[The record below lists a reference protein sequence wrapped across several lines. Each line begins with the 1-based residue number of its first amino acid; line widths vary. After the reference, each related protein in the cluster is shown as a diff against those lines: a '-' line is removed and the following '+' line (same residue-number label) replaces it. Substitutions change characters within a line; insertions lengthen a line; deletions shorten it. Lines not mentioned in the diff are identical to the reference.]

1 MVRFSLAGMIC
12 LGAPMV
18 GNTFGTWKRGETMS
32 LETDI
37 AQIAKQETELRF
49 AAFNEAD
56 AWALGSLMRQAAVE
70 RALPF
75 VIDIRIGTRP
85 LFYTAL
91 PGSTPENPDWV
102 RRKVNTVYRF
112 HKSSYRVGREHALQ
126 KKPFDAS
133 RGMDPMDFAPAGG
146 GFPIHLAGTGVVG
159 AVTVSGVPQR
169 QDHEFVVE
177 MLCRFLKV
185 EYAML
190 ALGPETN

>member
-1 MVRFSLAGMIC
+1 
-12 LGAPMV
+12 
-18 GNTFGTWKRGETMS
+18 MS

-37 AQIAKQETELRF
+37 ADITRQEQELRF
-49 AAFNEAD
+49 ASFSEEE
-56 AWALGSLMRQAAVE
+56 AWALGSLMRKVAVE
-70 RALPF
+70 RGLPF
-75 VIDIRIGTRP
+75 VIDIRIGNRP

-91 PGSTPENPDWV
+91 LGSTPENPDWV

-112 HKSSYRVGREHALQ
+112 HKSSYRVGREHQLQ
-126 KKPFDAS
+126 KKAFDAS
-133 RGMDPMDFAPAGG
+133 RGIDPMDYAPAGG

-185 EYAML
+185 DYAML
-190 ALGPETN
+190 ALGPENP